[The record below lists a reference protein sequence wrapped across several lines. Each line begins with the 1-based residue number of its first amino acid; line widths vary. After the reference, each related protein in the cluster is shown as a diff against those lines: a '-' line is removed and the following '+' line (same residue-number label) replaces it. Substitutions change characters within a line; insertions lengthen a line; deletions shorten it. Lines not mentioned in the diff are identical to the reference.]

1 MAGPSLAEALFEPRG
16 IALIGASDEKGRNN
30 ARPQQFLEKHGFR
43 GKIYPINPKRESVY
57 RVKAYPSVTKVPGPV
72 DHAFIMT
79 GPNVVPSIMRDCA
92 EAKVK
97 VATIFTA
104 DFAESGSDG
113 AKLQA
118 EVVAEAKKGGVRVIG
133 PNCMG
138 VYCMDP
144 PAMISPNTVL
154 QLPEIYKGNIGVI
167 SQSGSL
173 TGTFLSRGQHRGMGF
188 SKMVSIGNECDISVA
203 EVGEML
209 IDDPK
214 TKCIML
220 FLETIR
226 DEPAFTKMVRRA
238 YTVDKPVM
246 VYKLGRS
253 EAAAEFTASHTG
265 AIAGTDSAV
274 EAYFRHHGVVR
285 VDQFETLLE
294 MPNLL
299 LGRKPRPGNRVS
311 VITTTGGGGGMAVDR
326 LGVAGLI
333 AAPLPNDAVE
343 RIEAEGGMVSNG
355 PLLDLTYKGATTE
368 NTDRVLKEV
377 MESEANDAAVM
388 VVGSSAQFNP
398 EVSVRSLVKFA
409 GQAKPIGGFLVP
421 EAAESGRM
429 LTEAGVPSFRT
440 PESCADAMRAFLNWN
455 KPKPKPLKAR
465 IDMAPV
471 RAALGTK
478 GSRTLD
484 EQQCRSV
491 FSKLGIRQV
500 AAAFTKTASAG
511 AKAGDAVGFPC
522 VAKVVSKDILH
533 KTEAGGVVLGIDTEK
548 QLASGL
554 ADIQNRIS
562 EELPEAKID
571 GYLIQSMEKGLA
583 EVLVGYRL
591 DELVG
596 PTVVLSAGGVL
607 AEVYSD
613 AAVRLA
619 PVNRATAF
627 EMIEEVKGLAPIRG
641 YRGLPKG
648 DLDALADAL
657 IALSQLAFIKRPK
670 LIEAEINP
678 LIIKPEG
685 QGALAADGLIFLE

>member
-188 SKMVSIGNECDISVA
+188 SKMVSIGNECHISVA

-471 RAALGTK
+471 RAALGTE

-596 PTVVLSAGGVL
+596 PTAVLSAGGVL

>member
-30 ARPQQFLEKHGFR
+30 ARPQQFLKKHGFK
-43 GKIYPINPKRESVY
+43 GKIYPINPKRKTVY

-79 GPNVVPSIMRDCA
+79 GPNVVPSVMRDCA
-92 EAKVK
+92 KAKVK

-104 DFAESGSDG
+104 DFAESGTDG

-118 EVVAEAKKGGVRVIG
+118 EIVAEAKKGGVRVIG

-188 SKMVSIGNECDISVA
+188 SKMVSIGNECDLSVA

-214 TKCIML
+214 TECIML

-226 DEPAFTKMVRRA
+226 HEAAFTAMVRRA
-238 YTVDKPVM
+238 FKVGKPVM

-299 LGRKPRPGNRVS
+299 MGRKPRPGNRVS

-326 LGVAGLI
+326 LGVVGLT
-333 AAPLPNDAVE
+333 AAPLPDDAME

-368 NTDRVLKEV
+368 NTDRVLNEV
-377 MESEANDAAVM
+377 MKSDANDAAVM

-409 GQAKPIGGFLVP
+409 GQPKPIGGFLVP

-429 LTEAGVPSFRT
+429 LTEAGVPCFRT
-440 PESCADAMRAFLNWN
+440 PESCADAMRAFLSWH
-455 KPKPKPLKAR
+455 KPKPKPSKAT
-465 IDMAPV
+465 IDMTPV
-471 RAALGTK
+471 RTALGAE

-484 EQQCRSV
+484 EQQCRAV

-500 AAAFTKTASAG
+500 AAAFAKTVSAG
-511 AKAGDAVGFPC
+511 SKAGDAVGFPC

-533 KTEAGGVVLGIDTEK
+533 KTEAGGVLLGINTEK
-548 QLASGL
+548 QLANGL
-554 ADIQNRIS
+554 ANMQDRIS
-562 EELPEAKID
+562 RELPEAEID

-607 AEVYSD
+607 AEVYGD

-619 PVNRATAF
+619 PVNKATAF

-641 YRGLPKG
+641 YRGMPKG
-648 DLDALADAL
+648 DLDAIADTL
-657 IALSQLAFIKRPK
+657 VALSQLAFIRRPN
-670 LIEAEINP
+670 LTEAEINP
-678 LIIKPEG
+678 LIVKAEG
-685 QGALAADGLIFLE
+685 QGAVAADGLIILE

>member
-238 YTVDKPVM
+238 YTVGKPVM

-265 AIAGTDSAV
+265 AIAAQLD
-274 EAYFRHHGVVR
+274 
-285 VDQFETLLE
+285 
-294 MPNLL
+294 
-299 LGRKPRPGNRVS
+299 NRR
-311 VITTTGGGGGMAVDR
+311 A
-326 LGVAGLI
+326 AGLK
-333 AAPLPNDAVE
+333 AVGDDA
-343 RIEAEGGMVSNG
+343 
-355 PLLDLTYKGATTE
+355 
-368 NTDRVLKEV
+368 
-377 MESEANDAAVM
+377 DAA
-388 VVGSSAQFNP
+388 
-398 EVSVRSLVKFA
+398 
-409 GQAKPIGGFLVP
+409 
-421 EAAESGRM
+421 
-429 LTEAGVPSFRT
+429 
-440 PESCADAMRAFLNWN
+440 
-455 KPKPKPLKAR
+455 
-465 IDMAPV
+465 
-471 RAALGTK
+471 
-478 GSRTLD
+478 
-484 EQQCRSV
+484 
-491 FSKLGIRQV
+491 
-500 AAAFTKTASAG
+500 
-511 AKAGDAVGFPC
+511 
-522 VAKVVSKDILH
+522 
-533 KTEAGGVVLGIDTEK
+533 
-548 QLASGL
+548 
-554 ADIQNRIS
+554 
-562 EELPEAKID
+562 
-571 GYLIQSMEKGLA
+571 
-583 EVLVGYRL
+583 
-591 DELVG
+591 
-596 PTVVLSAGGVL
+596 
-607 AEVYSD
+607 
-613 AAVRLA
+613 
-619 PVNRATAF
+619 
-627 EMIEEVKGLAPIRG
+627 
-641 YRGLPKG
+641 
-648 DLDALADAL
+648 
-657 IALSQLAFIKRPK
+657 KRPDGR
-670 LIEAEINP
+670 AERRVI
-678 LIIKPEG
+678 
-685 QGALAADGLIFLE
+685 

>member
-92 EAKVK
+92 KAKVK

-238 YTVDKPVM
+238 YTVGKPVM

-471 RAALGTK
+471 RAALGTE

>member
-1 MAGPSLAEALFEPRG
+1 
-16 IALIGASDEKGRNN
+16 
-30 ARPQQFLEKHGFR
+30 
-43 GKIYPINPKRESVY
+43 
-57 RVKAYPSVTKVPGPV
+57 
-72 DHAFIMT
+72 
-79 GPNVVPSIMRDCA
+79 
-92 EAKVK
+92 
-97 VATIFTA
+97 
-104 DFAESGSDG
+104 
-113 AKLQA
+113 
-118 EVVAEAKKGGVRVIG
+118 
-133 PNCMG
+133 
-138 VYCMDP
+138 
-144 PAMISPNTVL
+144 
-154 QLPEIYKGNIGVI
+154 
-167 SQSGSL
+167 
-173 TGTFLSRGQHRGMGF
+173 
-188 SKMVSIGNECDISVA
+188 
-203 EVGEML
+203 
-209 IDDPK
+209 
-214 TKCIML
+214 
-220 FLETIR
+220 
-226 DEPAFTKMVRRA
+226 
-238 YTVDKPVM
+238 
-246 VYKLGRS
+246 
-253 EAAAEFTASHTG
+253 
-265 AIAGTDSAV
+265 
-274 EAYFRHHGVVR
+274 
-285 VDQFETLLE
+285 
-294 MPNLL
+294 
-299 LGRKPRPGNRVS
+299 
-311 VITTTGGGGGMAVDR
+311 
-326 LGVAGLI
+326 
-333 AAPLPNDAVE
+333 
-343 RIEAEGGMVSNG
+343 
-355 PLLDLTYKGATTE
+355 
-368 NTDRVLKEV
+368 
-377 MESEANDAAVM
+377 
-388 VVGSSAQFNP
+388 
-398 EVSVRSLVKFA
+398 
-409 GQAKPIGGFLVP
+409 
-421 EAAESGRM
+421 
-429 LTEAGVPSFRT
+429 
-440 PESCADAMRAFLNWN
+440 
-455 KPKPKPLKAR
+455 
-465 IDMAPV
+465 MAPV
-471 RAALGTK
+471 RAALGTE

>member
-30 ARPQQFLEKHGFR
+30 ARPQQFLKKHGFK
-43 GKIYPINPKRESVY
+43 GKIYPINPKRKTVY

-79 GPNVVPSIMRDCA
+79 GPNVVPSVMRDCA
-92 EAKVK
+92 KAKVK

-104 DFAESGSDG
+104 DFAESGTDG

-118 EVVAEAKKGGVRVIG
+118 EIVAEAKKGGVRVIG

-188 SKMVSIGNECDISVA
+188 SKMVSIGNECDLSVA

-214 TKCIML
+214 TECIML

-226 DEPAFTKMVRRA
+226 HEAAFTAMVRRA
-238 YTVDKPVM
+238 FKVGKPVM

-299 LGRKPRPGNRVS
+299 MGRKPRPGNRVS

-326 LGVAGLI
+326 LGVVGLT
-333 AAPLPNDAVE
+333 AAPLPDDAME

-368 NTDRVLKEV
+368 NTDRVLNEV
-377 MESEANDAAVM
+377 MKSDANDAAVM

-409 GQAKPIGGFLVP
+409 GQPKPIGGFLVP

-429 LTEAGVPSFRT
+429 LTEAGVPCFRT
-440 PESCADAMRAFLNWN
+440 PESCADAMRAFLSWH
-455 KPKPKPLKAR
+455 KPKPKPSKAT
-465 IDMAPV
+465 IDMTPV
-471 RAALGTK
+471 RTALGAE

-484 EQQCRSV
+484 EQQCRAV

-500 AAAFTKTASAG
+500 AAAFAKTVSAG
-511 AKAGDAVGFPC
+511 SKAGDAVRFPC

-533 KTEAGGVVLGIDTEK
+533 KTEAGGVLLGINTEK
-548 QLASGL
+548 QLANGL
-554 ADIQNRIS
+554 ANMQDRIS
-562 EELPEAKID
+562 RELPEAEID

-607 AEVYSD
+607 AEVYGD

-619 PVNRATAF
+619 PVNKATAF

-641 YRGLPKG
+641 YRGMPKG
-648 DLDALADAL
+648 DLDAIADTL
-657 IALSQLAFIKRPK
+657 VALSQLAFIRRPN
-670 LIEAEINP
+670 LTEAEINP
-678 LIIKPEG
+678 LIVKAEG
-685 QGALAADGLIFLE
+685 QGAVAADGLIILE

>member
-188 SKMVSIGNECDISVA
+188 SKMVSIGNECHISVA

-238 YTVDKPVM
+238 YTVGKPVM

-471 RAALGTK
+471 RAALGTE

-596 PTVVLSAGGVL
+596 PTAVLSAGGVL

>member
-238 YTVDKPVM
+238 YTVGKPVM

-471 RAALGTK
+471 RAALGTE